1 MLAFVCPHCGIRL
14 HIEERWAGQPLRCG
28 HCQGVVVT
36 TPLSSG
42 AVMPPLSSPRPAA
55 TPNVATLPP
64 PAPVASHVP
73 AAELHADIDLGTLLA
88 PPQAADELGRL
99 GRYRV
104 LQVLGSGGMGVV
116 FRAEDVVLRRPVA
129 LKVLLPVLAANPG
142 NRQRFLREAQ
152 AAAKLEHDHV
162 VTIYLVEEER
172 GIPYLAMQLL
182 QGETLEARLRR
193 LRRLPV
199 AEVVRIGQQTAL
211 ALAVAHERGLVH
223 RDIKPANIFL
233 EGARGRVKLLDFGL
247 ARGMCDDVRLTQS
260 GAMIGSPGYM
270 APEQVRGGVPQPGSD
285 LFSLGCVLYRCCTA
299 RLPFQGPDALAIL
312 AALATDT
319 PPAVDQLNPEVPRPL
334 AALLMQL
341 LARDPAAR
349 PPSAAAVSA
358 ALAAVEP
365 GAPAA
370 WVPPPPPPV
379 CGDGGHLP
387 TPVPAAVDPPAF
399 DTIPLDAP
407 EPCNAVSAITS
418 TRSEEPPAP
427 GRLTLGCVLA
437 AAACGVG
444 AVTALVLVIT
454 GVVMLM
460 QRPTP
465 IAPKTTPQPAAVEKK
480 EPFAAIEA
488 AVKARSYKVKVPD
501 VGAFA
506 NQQFQDVPVEGAL
519 LIGFEVGLGKFFN
532 TDIVYQLRPI
542 YLTAR
547 GETLGPPFGK
557 RPERTVTVKAKPGF
571 AVGAMTVRGGGLM
584 NGFSLTFRAIGNY
597 GLKKTGSYESPWIAD
612 RTGGREEVVDGDGM
626 FIIGIAGRVTNQSEP
641 GSVGPVMF
649 RREPD

>member
-42 AVMPPLSSPRPAA
+42 AVVPPLSSPRPAA

-64 PAPVASHVP
+64 PAPAASHVP

-162 VTIYLVEEER
+162 VTIYEVDEVR
-172 GIPYLAMQLL
+172 GVPYLAMQLL

-233 EGARGRVKLLDFGL
+233 EGAGGRVKLLDFGL

-270 APEQVRGGVPQPGSD
+270 APEQVRGGAPQPGSD

-319 PPAVDQLNPEVPRPL
+319 PPAVDALNPEVPRPL

-341 LARDPAAR
+341 LARDPSAR

-358 ALAAVEP
+358 ALAAVEQ

-370 WVPPPPPPV
+370 WVPPPPPLV
-379 CGDGGHLP
+379 RGDGSHLL
-387 TPVPAAVDPPAF
+387 TPLPMAIDSPAC
-399 DTIPLDAP
+399 DTVPLDANERDLLLP
-407 EPCNAVSAITS
+407 LSRPRVEKPIA
-418 TRSEEPPAP
+418 TRW
-427 GRLTLGCVLA
+427 LLLGLA
-437 AAACGVG
+437 AAA
-444 AVTALVLVIT
+444 ALVGLFAVGLS
-454 GVVMLM
+454 GVVWWSLRS
-460 QRPTP
+460 RPSKTP
-465 IAPKTTPQPAAVEKK
+465 LSSQEMAVEKK
-480 EPFAAIEA
+480 VPVPPRWTVLLRSDDPTVWNSDSAGERFAIPLKRAPDPIRFLRLRRMDTREA
-488 AVKARSYKVKVPD
+488 LVLPLTRKELDGVSFPNAPGEYRWNGTNRVEWGGRHLGIAEGPRHNFPAPAGIIVVAFENWD
-501 VGAFA
+501 AFA
-506 NQQFQDVPVEGAL
+506 GS
-519 LIGFEVGLGKFFN
+519 GFGHKCFRNDTQYHCWRGKE
-532 TDIVYQLRPI
+532 IP
-542 YLTAR
+542 
-547 GETLGPPFGK
+547 
-557 RPERTVTVKAKPGF
+557 RTVF
-571 AVGAMTVRGGGLM
+571 
-584 NGFSLTFRAIGNY
+584 
-597 GLKKTGSYESPWIAD
+597 EIA
-612 RTGGREEVVDGDGM
+612 
-626 FIIGIAGRVTNQSEP
+626 VTNDP
-641 GSVGPVMF
+641 LT
-649 RREPD
+649 PDEQRSLLPRP